1 MAESL
6 NDQELAEL
14 EAERPEKV
22 EKDKEQVLLEEFSKV
37 APVFGERAVYTFL
50 KQKGRL
56 NSRLLRN
63 LTTLVNAE
71 AASVGLNNEA
81 NLINTYQGVFNIQ
94 TKQLEPRGNRLFD
107 HILPEYDSNAKAPA
121 FSQLLNNYN
130 TDEYPNL
137 STDLLK
143 LFGYQLF
150 GNNRLKTFFIIHG
163 DGDNAKSTLWNL
175 MENALGGEDVD
186 GYATK
191 LDSETFINKSSNFV
205 VGLNSINNSR
215 FLFSD
220 ELKQGVELEGNL
232 IKQLVA
238 GEGSTVKFEAK
249 GNKKQ
254 QSANV
259 ISPVV
264 LLVNDVPSF
273 KNADDATRNRI
284 AIVEFT
290 KKFVR
295 NDPEAAELIK
305 QAKEEKAGIFNLIVN
320 AYDPYWT
327 VPVRWFADATSI
339 VNAQADEDDEVYHL
353 EQALPL
359 VIVETGDTRDV
370 VRRGE
375 LHQALKAKYYVP
387 KEVGL
392 PSTRRL
398 AMLLPHNFNIGVH
411 GNYYTQVELL

>member
-6 NDQELAEL
+6 NEQELAEL
-14 EAERPEKV
+14 SAEQPIKV
-22 EKDKEQVLLEEFSKV
+22 EKDKEQVLLEEFAKE
-37 APVFGERAVYTFL
+37 APVFGENAVYVFL
-50 KQKGRL
+50 KRKGRL
-56 NSRLLRN
+56 NSRLLKN
-63 LTTLVNAE
+63 ITTLVKAE
-71 AASVGLNNEA
+71 ANSVGVNNDP
-81 NLINTYQGVFNIQ
+81 NLINTYHGVFNID
-94 TKQLEPRGNRLFD
+94 TKQLEPRGSRLFD
-107 HILPEYDSNAKAPA
+107 HILPEYDPRANAPA
-121 FSQLLNNYN
+121 FTTLLNNYN
-130 TDEYPNL
+130 TPEYPNL
-137 STDLLK
+137 SDDLLK

-175 MENALGGEDVD
+175 MENALGSEESD

-220 ELKQGVELEGNL
+220 EMKQGVELEGNL

-295 NDPEAAELIK
+295 NDPEAAKLIK
-305 QAKEEKAGIFNLIVN
+305 QAKDERAGIFNMIVD
-320 AYDPYWT
+320 AYDPDWQ
-327 VPVRWFADATSI
+327 VPKRWLSDATSI
-339 VNAQADEDDEVYHL
+339 VNAQADDEDEVYHL
-353 EQALPL
+353 EQSLPL
-359 VIVETGDTRDV
+359 VIVETGDTQDR

-375 LHQALKAKYYVP
+375 LHQALKAKYYLP
-387 KEVGL
+387 KEVSF

-398 AMLLPHNFNIGVH
+398 AILLPHNFNIGVD
-411 GNYYTQVELL
+411 GNFYTKVELL